1 MQTLTAQVQQ
11 ILEGLWASAV
21 AAIPRIVVGLVV
33 ALLALLVASI
43 VERMLRV
50 VMVRLRFDDLIRRSG
65 VDQWIQRAGIRR
77 RLDDVIPRLVFFV
90 LLFLFAREGA
100 ESLGLVALSEGIA
113 AVMAYLPSV
122 ISAFLIVLIGGAL
135 AQVAGHGLEGA
146 ARGFGIEFAPS
157 LGRLTT
163 GVLMFL
169 VVVTA
174 LSELRVDT
182 VLVRNAALLLLAGAC
197 LAGALS
203 LGLGSRDLTRNIL
216 AGFYA
221 RRALRVGQQVE
232 IAGRTGT
239 IEALTPTQIHLHS
252 GGRTLVIHNVA
263 FLEGPVSPPSEGA
276 GATSM

>member
-1 MQTLTAQVQQ
+1 V
-11 ILEGLWASAV
+11 IAS
-21 AAIPRIVVGLVV
+21 IPRIVVGLVV
-33 ALLALLVASI
+33 ALLALIVASI
-43 VERMLRV
+43 AERMLRI

-135 AQVAGHGLEGA
+135 AQVAGHSLEGA
-146 ARGFGIEFAPS
+146 ARGLGVDFAPS
-157 LGRLTT
+157 LGRLVT
-163 GVLMFL
+163 GILLFL
-169 VVVTA
+169 VAVTA

-182 VLVRNAALLLLAGAC
+182 VLVRNAALLLLGGAC

-203 LGLGSRDLTRNIL
+203 LGLGSRDITRNVL

-221 RRALRVGQQVE
+221 RRTLKIGQQVE
-232 IAGRTGT
+232 VAGRVGT
-239 IEALTPTQIHLHS
+239 VEALTPTQIHLRS
-252 GGRTLVIHNVA
+252 EGRTLVFHNAA
-263 FLEGPVSPPSEGA
+263 FLEGPVSPAPPSERTA
-276 GATSM
+276 M